1 MPNKHFYFA
10 LGASQG
16 ALIIILIRCFRHWL
30 LQRFAIIRYLY
41 KLDRDWF
48 IYFPLVIAAFGI
60 LGLLPDILYALNIFP
75 KEIIRSDFFNIF
87 FGYAWFEIE
96 EDISPYFD
104 WIMNIAG
111 SIALFAISL
120 GTLIFYARYAM
131 NLINQ
136 KNDII
141 KNNL

>member
-10 LGASQG
+10 LGATHG
-16 ALIIILIRCFRHWL
+16 VLIAIVIRCCRQWL
-30 LQRFAIIRYLY
+30 AKRLGIIRYLY
-41 KLDRDWF
+41 KQDRDWF
-48 IYFPLVIAAFGI
+48 IYFPLLIAAFGI
-60 LGLLPDILYALNIFP
+60 LGLLPDIFYALNIFP
-75 KEIIRSDFFNIF
+75 KEMVRSEIFNIF

-104 WIMNIAG
+104 WQMNMAG

-120 GTLIFYARYAM
+120 GSLIFYARYAS

-136 KNDII
+136 K
-141 KNNL
+141 KRHYQNNL